1 MSIVAVSQTYASL
14 GDEIGRE
21 LARTLSYEFA
31 DREIILQAA
40 QRFGQAV
47 QELEHVT
54 EERPSL
60 WERLTDTTRQYLTSV
75 EAVVFELASR
85 DNMVLAGRGAPFS
98 LRAVHH
104 ALCVRISAPERLRAE
119 RLGLGIEAGLDVVRR
134 SDRERAARVRFLYHV
149 EWDDPMLYDLTLNTE
164 RLDILASV
172 RLIRDTLQHVR
183 FQPTEASR
191 NEVRDLAFAARARA
205 ALLTNPLTQDLE
217 VSVTCRN
224 GELTLAGR
232 VAAEDLRAEAEEA
245 VGQLPGL
252 GPVHNEI
259 SVVRPT
265 HPGL

>member
-1 MSIVAVSQTYASL
+1 MSIVAISQTYASL

-85 DNMVLAGRGAPFS
+85 DNIVLAGRGAPFS
-98 LRAVHH
+98 LRTVRH
-104 ALCVRISAPERLRAE
+104 ALRVRISAPKRLRAE
-119 RLGLGIEAGLDVVRR
+119 RLGLGVDPGLDVVRR
-134 SDRERAARVRFLYHV
+134 SDSERAARVRFLYHV
-149 EWDDPMLYDLTLNTE
+149 EWDDPMLYDLVLNTE
-164 RLDILASV
+164 RLDIAIAV
-172 RLIRDTLQHVR
+172 RLIRDALQHER
-183 FQPTEASR
+183 FQPTAESR
-191 NEVRDLAFAARARA
+191 SEVQDLALAARARA
-205 ALLTNPLTQDLE
+205 MLLSDPSTQDLE
-217 VSVTCRN
+217 LSVSCRN
-224 GELTLAGR
+224 GELRLVGHVTG
-232 VAAEDLRAEAEEA
+232 EDLRAAAEEA
-245 VGQLPGL
+245 VRRIPGV

-259 SVVRPT
+259 VVFRAP
-265 HPGL
+265 HPGV